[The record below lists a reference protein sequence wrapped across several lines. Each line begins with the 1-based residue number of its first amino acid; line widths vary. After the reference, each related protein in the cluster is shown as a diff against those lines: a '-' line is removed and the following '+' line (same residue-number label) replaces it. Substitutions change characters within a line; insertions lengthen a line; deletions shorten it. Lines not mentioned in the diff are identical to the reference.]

1 MADTYASLVAE
12 SFASIAVEAPAAH
25 QALTLALGDQAIA
38 IRLDHE
44 QFGVAARPIPTITAP
59 AEAPDVAIEVSAST
73 VRAVIDGDLSLA
85 DAVTNDHVRAVGSLD
100 AIAQVHDAL
109 IAYVHGAIR
118 SPAVP
123 ELRTR
128 FDEIAGLRR

>member
-12 SFASIAVEAPAAH
+12 SFASISIEAPGAH
-25 QALTLALGDQAIA
+25 HALTRALSDQTIA
-38 IRLDHE
+38 IMLDDE
-44 QFGVAARPIPTITAP
+44 RFGVAARPIPTITAP
-59 AEAPDVAIEVSAST
+59 SESPDVAITVSAST

-123 ELRTR
+123 DLRPR
-128 FDEIAGLRR
+128 FDEISGARR